1 MKKIIVLG
9 AGLVGKAMALD
20 LSKEYEVTSVDI
32 NEQALKAA
40 SSSGLTVQKLDFSNA
55 ELLKEAIQNFDL
67 VVGAVPGFMGF
78 ETAKTVIETGKN
90 MVDISFF
97 AEDPFLLDD
106 LAKKNNVTVVTD
118 CGVAPGMSNIILGY
132 HNQRM
137 KIHSYECLV
146 GGLPV
151 VREWPFEYRAVFSP
165 IDAIEEYIRPARY
178 IQNGAEVIR
187 QALSD
192 AELVNFPNVGT
203 LESWN
208 SDGLR
213 SLIKTMPNIPNMIEK
228 TLRYPGCIEYLK
240 VLRSIGFF
248 SQEEID
254 VKGVKIKPID
264 LTAKLVFPQ
273 WKLRPGE
280 EEFTIMR
287 IRIEGEENG
296 EAKKYEYN
304 LLDRTDRSTQTLSM
318 ARTTGYT
325 CTAVANLV
333 AVNKF
338 ARKGICP
345 AEFVGE
351 EESNF
356 RFVMDY
362 LEARD
367 VSCQII
373 SLSLKNA

>member
-1 MKKIIVLG
+1 
-9 AGLVGKAMALD
+9 
-20 LSKEYEVTSVDI
+20 
-32 NEQALKAA
+32 
-40 SSSGLTVQKLDFSNA
+40 
-55 ELLKEAIQNFDL
+55 
-67 VVGAVPGFMGF
+67 
-78 ETAKTVIETGKN
+78 
-90 MVDISFF
+90 
-97 AEDPFLLDD
+97 
-106 LAKKNNVTVVTD
+106 
-118 CGVAPGMSNIILGY
+118 
-132 HNQRM
+132 
-137 KIHSYECLV
+137 
-146 GGLPV
+146 
-151 VREWPFEYRAVFSP
+151 
-165 IDAIEEYIRPARY
+165 
-178 IQNGAEVIR
+178 
-187 QALSD
+187 
-192 AELVNFPNVGT
+192 
-203 LESWN
+203 
-208 SDGLR
+208 
-213 SLIKTMPNIPNMIEK
+213 MIEK

-273 WKLRPGE
+273 WKLKPGE

-304 LLDRTDRSTQTLSM
+304 LLDRTDTSTQTLSM

-333 AVNKF
+333 AANKF

-362 LEARD
+362 LKDRD
-367 VSCQII
+367 V
-373 SLSLKNA
+373 LYKVY